1 MESQKL
7 SFSIFPGLKG
17 LNKSK
22 KIKTIQNLLS
32 L

>member
-7 SFSIFPGLKG
+7 SFLTFPELKG
-17 LNKSK
+17 LNKIK
-22 KIKTIQNLLS
+22 EIKTIQNLLS